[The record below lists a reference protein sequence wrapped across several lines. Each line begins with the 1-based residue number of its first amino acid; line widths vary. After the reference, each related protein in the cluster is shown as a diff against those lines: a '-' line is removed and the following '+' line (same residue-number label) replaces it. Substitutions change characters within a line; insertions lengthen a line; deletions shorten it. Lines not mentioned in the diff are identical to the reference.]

1 MGESQQV
8 AGRVEWPASAEC
20 PSAAAAG
27 CSSAEEAG
35 CPSAEEAEL
44 LQRWNSLATGFREL
58 TDQLLGDAQR
68 EVGLPPSSLE
78 VLCFLAT
85 TPEQAA
91 PMRLVAQTLGFSTAG
106 TTGVVDRLAE
116 AGLVERRPSSSD
128 RRVTYA
134 ALTPQG
140 RETAT
145 ATARVFADSLRRR
158 VVEPLG
164 EEGFAS
170 FAGAFVT
177 LGLAGGDACAGGAV
191 EGDA

>member
-1 MGESQQV
+1 MGESQQT
-8 AGRVEWPASAEC
+8 AGRVEWAAAAEC
-20 PSAAAAG
+20 PSAAATA
-27 CSSAEEAG
+27 APDG
-35 CPSAEEAEL
+35 CPSTEEAEL

-68 EVGLPPSSLE
+68 EVGLPPSLLE

-91 PMRLVAQTLGFSTAG
+91 PMRLLAQTLGFSTAG

-145 ATARVFADSLRRR
+145 ATARVFADSVRRR

-170 FAGAFVT
+170 FAAAFAT
-177 LGLAGGDACAGGAV
+177 LGLVGGDSCPGGAAA
-191 EGDA
+191 GNS